1 MFGLGD
7 QALNGFTLKVRQDCV
22 RLETSST
29 PSYLCLEQNLGL
41 GASQGTLRPP
51 GCLASELRHER
62 TTPALPSTAEGRE
75 RQVCNDRKQRSFRVG
90 DGPGVTLSVE
100 NNQ

>member
-62 TTPALPSTAEGRE
+62 TSRLYPPPQKAGSGRCAMIE
-75 RQVCNDRKQRSFRVG
+75 SNEVSG
-90 DGPGVTLSVE
+90 WEMGLESL
-100 NNQ
+100 